1 MTIVNNVTRMLDSK
15 KIHYKAHSL
24 PEEKLGAVEA
34 AAYLG
39 VAPELVYKTIVAV
52 RVTPGKPL
60 LGVVPGSQELDLKK
74 LAQAA
79 GEKKIRLAT
88 HQQAEELTKLQ
99 TGGISPLALINKGFQ
114 IYIDESAKSLPAIFV
129 SGGQRGLN
137 IQLSPKDLA
146 KLVNARFAPLT

>member
-1 MTIVNNVTRMLDSK
+1 MSIVNNVIRMLDSK
-15 KIHYKAHSL
+15 KVQYQAYSL

-39 VAPELVYKTIVAV
+39 VAPDLVYKTIVAV

-60 LGVVPGSQELDLKK
+60 LGVVPGNRELDLKK

-114 IYIDESAKSLPAIFV
+114 IFIAESAKNLPAIFI

-137 IQLSPKDLA
+137 IQLSPRDIA
-146 KLVNARFAPLT
+146 KLTNAKFAPLT